1 MPDISMC
8 MNQECPS
15 HLQCYRFMAVPN
27 PWRQS
32 YMEFKHQEG
41 KDRCESFVMFYE
53 GKNGTP

>member
-1 MPDISMC
+1 MC

-32 YMEFKHQEG
+32 YLEFKPQEG
-41 KDRCESFVMFYE
+41 KYRCESFVMFYE
-53 GKNGTP
+53 DKNGTP